1 MNNQQLI
8 ILGIFD
14 VAGYLLITLALLRNE
29 KVTKKEI
36 FSFFIFTNIAM
47 ALITIMFARE
57 YAIFLNFL
65 NFYISTILFLK
76 RNYKDSIIIFSIS
89 MGILFSTQLPAIILL
104 NYLDADIQSNFLA
117 GFVSQCVFVI
127 VFYFFYKK
135 LRLDILMDYINK
147 NNRTFVII
155 VVNMMLIGLC
165 TVIFYSLDV
174 ERFIEL
180 VLFFL
185 LVSFLIL
192 TVNVLFIT
200 QALKIKYQAEIQT
213 KQLEYQDT
221 IYSLVEEIKQVQ
233 HEYDNHIQGLKL
245 AITINEQD
253 QKKDIIGYIDDIEK
267 KQWFRNML
275 KTLDPV
281 LMGVLISKY
290 RKAQEKNI
298 VFEIRNHNYEMRIPV
313 KDYEL
318 TEMIGILSNNAIEN
332 TLEGGR
338 IIMEFHKEGFLIK
351 NNHEYLSGEAIK
363 KIFVKGYSSKKIP
376 SGLGL
381 YNLKKIVDKYHGQIE
396 VYNEKEN
403 EVNSIVFRISI

>member
-76 RNYKDSIIIFSIS
+76 RNYKDSLIIFSIS

-104 NYLDADIQSNFLA
+104 NYLEADIQSNFFA

-281 LMGVLISKY
+281 LMGVLISKC
-290 RKAQEKNI
+290 RKAQ
-298 VFEIRNHNYEMRIPV
+298 
-313 KDYEL
+313 
-318 TEMIGILSNNAIEN
+318 
-332 TLEGGR
+332 
-338 IIMEFHKEGFLIK
+338 
-351 NNHEYLSGEAIK
+351 
-363 KIFVKGYSSKKIP
+363 
-376 SGLGL
+376 
-381 YNLKKIVDKYHGQIE
+381 
-396 VYNEKEN
+396 
-403 EVNSIVFRISI
+403 